1 MKVRDKTSSVVCCSR
16 TTGDGT
22 ATKATSKCMQNNVV
36 KCTLNFD
43 QHSYRPGSGV
53 KCMITLTFLE
63 EFKYR
68 SKFGCAYC
76 LLKLQPWEIYGKK
89 LNIPMKNSYADVN

>member
-1 MKVRDKTSSVVCCSR
+1 MKVRDKTSSVVCCSSAV
-16 TTGDGT
+16 TGDGT
-22 ATKATSKCMQNNVV
+22 TTSKCMQNNVV

-76 LLKLQPWEIYGKK
+76 LLKYQL
-89 LNIPMKNSYADVN
+89 